1 MSKLQVKSAGDNID
15 ADNASWSFSGNVA
28 EKFSDHVSK
37 SVPFYQEGHE
47 LVCKLSDFFLK
58 NDSICYELGVS
69 TASLLNKLSNRH
81 PNKNVKSV
89 GIDIEPS
96 MIKQAKKEISNTKN
110 IKLIADDINLYPY
123 EKSDFIVSY
132 YTIQFIPPHLR
143 QELINKIYESLNWG
157 GAFIMFEKV
166 RASDARFQDYIS
178 AMYTDYKL
186 EQNYTPDEII
196 VKGRSLKGV
205 LEPFSTQG
213 NLDLLKRAGFED
225 MMSVMKWNCFEG
237 FLAIK

>member
-1 MSKLQVKSAGDNID
+1 MPAFV
-15 ADNASWSFSGNVA
+15 
-28 EKFSDHVSK
+28 
-37 SVPFYQEGHE
+37 
-47 LVCKLSDFFLK
+47 
-58 NDSICYELGVS
+58 
-69 TASLLNKLSNRH
+69 
-81 PNKNVKSV
+81 V

-132 YTIQFIPPHLR
+132 YTIQFIPLHLR